1 MLGSFFNSFFEQV
14 ILLISYISNGGSFPK
29 PLSAAD
35 EAECLRKHK
44 AGDNQARNKLV
55 EHNLRL
61 VAHIAKKYST
71 ATRSSEDL
79 ISIGTI
85 GLMKG
90 INTFSCDKG
99 TKLATYL
106 ARCIENEI
114 LMVIRA
120 NKKTQGDISLNGSIG
135 TDKEG
140 NEISLIDIMSSEGDE
155 IFDTINHKMQVGT
168 LYERVQ
174 DELDEREFDVIRYRY
189 GLFGEDSLT
198 QREIAKTLKI
208 SRSYVSRIEKRA
220 INKLKKHFV

>member
-1 MLGSFFNSFFEQV
+1 MFGSIFSAIFEQ
-14 ILLISYISNGGSFPK
+14 IIHLISFISHGGSFPK
-29 PLSAAD
+29 PFSANE
-35 EAECLRKHK
+35 EAEYLQKHK
-44 AGDNQARNKLV
+44 NGDLDAKDKLV

-61 VAHIAKKYST
+61 VAHIAKKYTSP
-71 ATRSSEDL
+71 TRSSEDM

-120 NKKTQGDISLNGSIG
+120 TKKTLGDVSLNGSIG

-155 IFDTINHKMQVGT
+155 IFDKINHKLQTET
-168 LYERVQ
+168 LYESVKA
-174 DELDEREFDVIRYRY
+174 ELDEREFDVIRYRY
-189 GLFGEDSLT
+189 GLFGEDAKT
-198 QREIAKTLKI
+198 QREIAKHLKI
-208 SRSYVSRIEKRA
+208 SRSYVSRIEKKA
-220 INKLKKHFV
+220 ISKLKKFFV

>member
-1 MLGSFFNSFFEQV
+1 MFSSFFSSLFEQV
-14 ILLISYISNGGSFPK
+14 VYLISYISNGGSFPK
-29 PLSAAD
+29 PLTTEEETNFLQKYKSGDISARD
-35 EAECLRKHK
+35 
-44 AGDNQARNKLV
+44 KLV

-61 VAHIAKKYST
+61 VAHIAKKYTST
-71 ATRSSEDL
+71 TRNSEDL

-90 INTFSCDKG
+90 ITTFSPEKG

-120 NKKTQGDISLNGSIG
+120 NKKTLGDISLNGSIG

-140 NEISLIDIMSSEGDE
+140 NEISLIDIMSSESDE
-155 IFDTINHKMQVGT
+155 IFDKINRKMQSDQ
-168 LYERVQ
+168 LYECIKE
-174 DELDEREFDVIRYRY
+174 ELDERELEVLRYRY
-189 GLFGEDSLT
+189 GLFDGDVKT
-198 QREIAKTLKI
+198 QREIAKSLDI

-220 INKLKKHFV
+220 INKLKKHFT